1 METLPDDTILHVLRH
16 CAALNRIHCVRL
28 VSMRYKELV
37 ARLGIGSLVFDDN
50 TGPRWSTEEY
60 EFAGQMTVGSGHNQ
74 GGNYTSGGY
83 VRSMAALQPSEIVT
97 RFSKYAFLCPMRLE
111 FQNHIVSS
119 LPATHYVKRL
129 RQILPFFPSAGACW

>member
-74 GGNYTSGGY
+74 GGNYTSGVLSAWWRAGTL
-83 VRSMAALQPSEIVT
+83 RLCST
-97 RFSKYAFLCPMRLE
+97 RLADDE
-111 FQNHIVSS
+111 
-119 LPATHYVKRL
+119 
-129 RQILPFFPSAGACW
+129 